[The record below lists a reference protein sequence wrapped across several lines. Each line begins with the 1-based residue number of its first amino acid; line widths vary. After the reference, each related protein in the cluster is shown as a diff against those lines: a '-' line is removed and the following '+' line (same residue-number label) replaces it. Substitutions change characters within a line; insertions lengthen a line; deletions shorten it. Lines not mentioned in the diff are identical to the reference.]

1 MNHLAFN
8 DDHLSKARRI
18 WESAFMIVRKVEDL
32 RWIAAQLDDLTALLR
47 LHGLELAAN
56 RIDEAQIFIQL
67 VAATSE
73 PAEFSIERDREFEL
87 GFLLPG

>member
-1 MNHLAFN
+1 MT
-8 DDHLSKARRI
+8 
-18 WESAFMIVRKVEDL
+18 VRKIEDL

-47 LHGLELAAN
+47 VHGLELAAS

-73 PAEFSIERDREFEL
+73 PAELSIKHEWAFDS
-87 GFLLPG
+87 LLPG